1 MFTSI
6 ENYQTF
12 VLINNMFIPVD
23 NIAYFEYEDNKLKLY
38 FKYGPKLFI
47 TVDEDIKDME
57 EASKYIDSI
66 LRPHSEKDF

>member
-47 TVDEDIKDME
+47 TIDEDIKNIE
-57 EASKYIDSI
+57 EASNYIDSI
-66 LRPHSEKDF
+66 FRPHSEKDI